1 MDSPALLCV
10 SVSLWPIF
18 ISYRENG
25 YISQAI
31 PTPITKNSASDH
43 NATLNLA
50 PAECLPKLASAT
62 DTHAA
67 NVTMAAK

>member
-1 MDSPALLCV
+1 V
-10 SVSLWPIF
+10 SWWQIF
-18 ISYRENG
+18 VSYRENG

-31 PTPITKNSASDH
+31 PTPMTKNNTSDH

-50 PAECLPKLASAT
+50 PAECFPKLASAT

-67 NVTMAAK
+67 NATMAAK